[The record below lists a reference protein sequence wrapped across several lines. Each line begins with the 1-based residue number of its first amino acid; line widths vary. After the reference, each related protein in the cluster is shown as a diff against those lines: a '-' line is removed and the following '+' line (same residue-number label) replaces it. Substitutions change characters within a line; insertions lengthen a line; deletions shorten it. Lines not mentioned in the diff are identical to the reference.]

1 MKKKQKTTAE
11 VQAAIF
17 RREHRK
23 SPLRGG
29 VKLTLKKARE
39 LALQEFGTAKGIQ
52 QEENTLP
59 DYYIMRL
66 GNMRVRIAPDTYG
79 GTGCILIE
87 VRLSGYGRAFQLH
100 DPETL
105 QEDFEAEEQRL
116 RKERREALQD
126 WVGTNGVEACRA
138 EVEKI
143 WNGGVKHRP
152 RRRSPL
158 PFLLLAVA
166 VVGCAFAVAVAAVV
180 PMEAD
185 SHGGQDQALPTPTL
199 EEAERDKL
207 DAPAAAT
214 PTPTP
219 APYIPDEAEVEML
232 ARLIWGEARGIPSD
246 MHKAAV
252 VWCAL
257 NRVDAEGWPDTV
269 AEVVTQPH
277 QFAGYSPDYPAT
289 EEFKAIAADVLIRWE
304 REKREGGEVGRVLPA
319 EYVFFTGDGEVN
331 HFRTE
336 YEGGMFW
343 DWSLKN
349 PYSS

>member
-1 MKKKQKTTAE
+1 MK
-11 VQAAIF
+11 
-17 RREHRK
+17 RR
-23 SPLRGG
+23 
-29 VKLTLKKARE
+29 
-39 LALQEFGTAKGIQ
+39 
-52 QEENTLP
+52 
-59 DYYIMRL
+59 
-66 GNMRVRIAPDTYG
+66 
-79 GTGCILIE
+79 
-87 VRLSGYGRAFQLH
+87 
-100 DPETL
+100 
-105 QEDFEAEEQRL
+105 
-116 RKERREALQD
+116 
-126 WVGTNGVEACRA
+126 
-138 EVEKI
+138 
-143 WNGGVKHRP
+143 RP

-158 PFLLLAVA
+158 PFLLLAVV
-166 VVGCAFAVAVAAVV
+166 VVGCAFAAAVAAVV
-180 PMEAD
+180 PM
-185 SHGGQDQALPTPTL
+185 
-199 EEAERDKL
+199 EAERDKL

-252 VWCAL
+252 VWCVL

-336 YEGGMFW
+336 YRRRHVLGLELEKSIQQLSERSYSNYVEAEAGQAGRRLAVPPPDRNYQVQRGQQRIHEGTPRTQALRKDRQGVRIQ
-343 DWSLKN
+343 
-349 PYSS
+349 P

>member
-1 MKKKQKTTAE
+1 MKW
-11 VQAAIF
+11 
-17 RREHRK
+17 R
-23 SPLRGG
+23 
-29 VKLTLKKARE
+29 
-39 LALQEFGTAKGIQ
+39 
-52 QEENTLP
+52 
-59 DYYIMRL
+59 
-66 GNMRVRIAPDTYG
+66 
-79 GTGCILIE
+79 
-87 VRLSGYGRAFQLH
+87 
-100 DPETL
+100 
-105 QEDFEAEEQRL
+105 
-116 RKERREALQD
+116 
-126 WVGTNGVEACRA
+126 
-138 EVEKI
+138 
-143 WNGGVKHRP
+143 RP

-180 PMEAD
+180 PMEED
-185 SHGGQDQALPTPTL
+185 SHSGQDQALPAPTL

-207 DAPAAAT
+207 DTPAAAT
-214 PTPTP
+214 LKPTP

-232 ARLIWGEARGIPSD
+232 ARVIWGEARGIPSD

-252 VWCAL
+252 VWCVL

-289 EEFKAIAADVLIRWE
+289 EEFKAIAVDVLIRWE

-319 EYVFFTGDGEVN
+319 EYVFFTGDGKVN

-336 YEGGMFW
+336 YEGGVFG